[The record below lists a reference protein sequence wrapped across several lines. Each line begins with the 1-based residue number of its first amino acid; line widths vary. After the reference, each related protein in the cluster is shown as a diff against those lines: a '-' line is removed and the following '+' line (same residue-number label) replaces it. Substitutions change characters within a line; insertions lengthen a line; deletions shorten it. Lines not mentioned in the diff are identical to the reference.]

1 MSASAHEREIFARVL
16 VSLVHQRCL
25 ALSTPQ
31 VSRTGLQRLVPVHE
45 RPHVRRG
52 LDALISAGALAMAG
66 ENMSVTSVGKA
77 FLENMQPGEN
87 ALDAL
92 RDADIGWIKLQLA
105 ILNDDRFDSSRPLN
119 DVETLPGRLEDRG
132 SRRPTFKAWWV
143 IAGLLAA
150 IIAVGLVLNPRYSV
164 Y

>member
-25 ALSTPQ
+25 ALSAHQ

-66 ENMSVTSVGKA
+66 ENISVTAVGQA
-77 FLENMQPGEN
+77 FLENMLQGEN

-105 ILNDDRFDSSRPLN
+105 ILNDDRFDSSRPQN
-119 DVETLPGRLEDRG
+119 DVETLPGRLEEKD
-132 SRRPTFKAWWV
+132 SWRPTSRIWWV

-150 IIAVGLVLNPRYSV
+150 MIAIGLVNLR
-164 Y
+164 